1 MYQVTPVKLFMGI
14 IYRDEPVRTDVKE
27 FMMRRWGIIDYE
39 SDSLPYTDEKIG
51 EEMGTPLFRFFVSFN
66 RLIDPGEIALI
77 KMACMGLEERFR
89 YQGKRR
95 ANLDPGYVE
104 SHKVIL
110 SSSQPSPAKVY
121 HSAGIYLDTTLLFV
135 KEKCQSLPWSYPEF
149 KNHFYDECFLAIRGL
164 YKEGLKTHQAPQTPS
179 VSPLSR

>member
-1 MYQVTPVKLFMGI
+1 MYQVSPVKLFVGL
-14 IYRDEPVRTDVKE
+14 IYRDEPVRSDVKE
-27 FMMRRWGIIDYE
+27 FMMRRWGIIDFE
-39 SDSLPYTDEKIG
+39 SDPLPYTEAKIG
-51 EEMGTPLFRFFVSFN
+51 EEMGSPLFRSFVSFN

-95 ANLDPGYVE
+95 VNLDPGYVE

-110 SSSQPSPAKVY
+110 SSSQPSPAKIY
-121 HSAGIYLDTTLLFV
+121 HSAGIYLDTVLLFV

-149 KNHFYDECFLAIRGL
+149 KNHLYDEYFLAMRGL
-164 YKEGLKTHQAPQTPS
+164 YKEGLKSQPAGQTP
-179 VSPLSR
+179 VAAPLSR